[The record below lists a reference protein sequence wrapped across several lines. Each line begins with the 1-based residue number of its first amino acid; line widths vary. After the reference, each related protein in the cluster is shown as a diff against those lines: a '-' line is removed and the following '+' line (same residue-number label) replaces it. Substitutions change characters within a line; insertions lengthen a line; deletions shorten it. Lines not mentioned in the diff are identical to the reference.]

1 MTLLDVLEVLSEE
14 EKTEIIDHM
23 NSDHADAVLTYV
35 HFFGDREMALS
46 ASLTSVTEERM
57 HISMICDDGN
67 GGRTEEEASNIKRS
81 NPRRLS
87 RNFRFLCNKPPQK
100 PLWGGHLAVRLFLWR
115 PND

>member
-1 MTLLDVLEVLSEE
+1 MTPSDKLEMLSDE
-14 EKTEIIDHM
+14 EKAEIIDHM

-35 HFFGDREMALS
+35 HFFGNREDALS
-46 ASLTSVTEERM
+46 ASLTSVTEEKM
-57 HISMICDDGN
+57 HISLICDDGN
-67 GGRTEEEASNIKRS
+67 GGRTKEEASNIKRS